1 MDGYFLDVT
10 SFEEELGFS
19 SKNKDKDQ
27 DVCVVVIVNLEKK
40 IKHII
45 YVETK
50 TDLKLKNIYIDI
62 STHDLTYKSYIP
74 ISLEVYNKLI
84 NLKVSFF
91 LNMKKKDL
99 LVYLK
104 LHEWTI

>member
-19 SKNKDKDQ
+19 SFRNKNQ

-45 YVETK
+45 YVESK
-50 TDLKLKNIYIDI
+50 TDLKLKDIYIDI

-74 ISLEVYNKLI
+74 ISLEVYNKLM
-84 NLKVSFF
+84 NLKIKFF